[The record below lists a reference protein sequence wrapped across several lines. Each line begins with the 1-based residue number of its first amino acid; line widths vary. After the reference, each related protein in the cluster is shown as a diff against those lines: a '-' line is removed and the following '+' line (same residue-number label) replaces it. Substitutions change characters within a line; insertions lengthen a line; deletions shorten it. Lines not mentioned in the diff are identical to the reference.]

1 MKNFII
7 AKAIFIIIAGLVGS
21 YFIIK
26 SDGGIKLSD
35 EKLKKENISDKF
47 SNLIEK
53 NPIQW
58 IKDNFQIENFGDKI
72 KNAGQAVGN
81 KNQPINLTEFIAQSS
96 FNQMKF
102 LDQNGENPFE
112 IDSKNS
118 ESRKIIESAIA
129 GIQNP
134 DLIFNPTVDDKD
146 LKISFD
152 NSEEAQFNYFK
163 KMQQINKDLI
173 NPKYQRSAMQIIN
186 DFESDCLGSGSYMNM
201 ETANLY
207 QNLSNAYLNLIV
219 PSIQLDL
226 HKKIIIYYKKS
237 DLVYRAIADCKKDP
251 IKGYLAVQ
259 ILPQLEDQSRE
270 MQNYLTDLL
279 K

>member
-237 DLVYRAIADCKKDP
+237 DLVYRAIANCKKDP
-251 IKGYLAVQ
+251 VKGYLAVQ
-259 ILPQLEDQSRE
+259 ALPQLEDQSRE

>member
-1 MKNFII
+1 MKSFKF
-7 AKAIFIIIAGLVGS
+7 ATTIFIIIAGLVGS

-35 EKLKKENISDKF
+35 EKSKKENISDKF

-58 IKDNFQIENFGDKI
+58 IKDNFQIENFGNKI
-72 KNAGQAVGN
+72 KNAGQVSEN
-81 KNQPINLTEFIAQSS
+81 KNQTVNLTEFIAQSS

-112 IDSKNS
+112 IDSKSS

-207 QNLSNAYLNLIV
+207 QNLSNTYLNLIV

-226 HKKIIIYYKKS
+226 HKKIII
-237 DLVYRAIADCKKDP
+237 LCFH
-251 IKGYLAVQ
+251 
-259 ILPQLEDQSRE
+259 
-270 MQNYLTDLL
+270 LTHRHI
-279 K
+279 

>member
-47 SNLIEK
+47 SNLIEE

-58 IKDNFQIENFGDKI
+58 TKDNFQIENFGDKI
-72 KNAGQAVGN
+72 QNAGQVAGN

-118 ESRKIIESAIA
+118 ESRKIIENAIA

-134 DLIFNPTVDDKD
+134 DLIFNPVVDDKD

-152 NSEEAQFNYFK
+152 ICES
-163 KMQQINKDLI
+163 IVLV
-173 NPKYQRSAMQIIN
+173 SAETTI
-186 DFESDCLGSGSYMNM
+186 SM
-201 ETANLY
+201 EW
-207 QNLSNAYLNLIV
+207 IE
-219 PSIQLDL
+219 
-226 HKKIIIYYKKS
+226 
-237 DLVYRAIADCKKDP
+237 AIA
-251 IKGYLAVQ
+251 I
-259 ILPQLEDQSRE
+259 I
-270 MQNYLTDLL
+270 
-279 K
+279 

>member
-134 DLIFNPTVDDKD
+134 DLIFNPTVNDKD

-259 ILPQLEDQSRE
+259 ALPQLEDQSRE

>member
-72 KNAGQAVGN
+72 QNAGQAVGN

-118 ESRKIIESAIA
+118 ESRKIIENAIA

-134 DLIFNPTVDDKD
+134 DLIFNPVVDDKD

-173 NPKYQRSAMQIIN
+173 NPKYQRSAIQIIN

-226 HKKIIIYYKKS
+226 HKKINIYYKKS
-237 DLVYRAIADCKKDP
+237 DLIYRAIADCKKDP

-259 ILPQLEDQSRE
+259 ALPQLEDQSRE

>member
-72 KNAGQAVGN
+72 QNAGQVAGN

-96 FNQMKF
+96 FSQMKF

-112 IDSKNS
+112 IDSKSS

-173 NPKYQRSAMQIIN
+173 NPEYQRSAIQIIN

-237 DLVYRAIADCKKDP
+237 DLVYRAIANCKKDP

>member
-26 SDGGIKLSD
+26 SDDGIKLSD
-35 EKLKKENISDKF
+35 EKSKKENIFNKF
-47 SNLIEK
+47 SNLIEE

-58 IKDNFQIENFGDKI
+58 MKDNFQIENFGDKI
-72 KNAGQAVGN
+72 QNAGQVSEN
-81 KNQPINLTEFIAQSS
+81 KNQTVNLTEFIAQSS

>member
-112 IDSKNS
+112 IDSKSS

-134 DLIFNPTVDDKD
+134 DLIFNPVVDDKD

-237 DLVYRAIADCKKDP
+237 DLVYRAIANCKKDP